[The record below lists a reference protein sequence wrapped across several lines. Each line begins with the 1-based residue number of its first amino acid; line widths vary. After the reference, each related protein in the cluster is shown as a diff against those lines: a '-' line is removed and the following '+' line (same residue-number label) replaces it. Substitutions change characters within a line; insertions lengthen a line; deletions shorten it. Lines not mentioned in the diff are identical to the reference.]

1 VKPVADSAPAPVPS
15 PTPSPAH
22 PALAFLV
29 GLIAQAWSNPAIQ
42 SFVISLC
49 TGLVAAPKTADPS
62 AVNCARGLVCGDG
75 APAPAPSIPSLL
87 SAVDSSVQA
96 YVTAAAAVATD
107 QTAVAAA
114 QASLS
119 ADTVTAASIQ
129 AAAVVAISALQAGMA
144 A

>member
-1 VKPVADSAPAPVPS
+1 
-15 PTPSPAH
+15 
-22 PALAFLV
+22 
-29 GLIAQAWSNPAIQ
+29 LIAQAWSNPAIQ
-42 SFVISLC
+42 SFVMSLF
-49 TGLVAAPKTADPS
+49 TGLVATPKTADPS
-62 AVNCARGLVCGDG
+62 AVNCARGPVCGNG
-75 APAPAPSIPSLL
+75 APAPSIPSLL

-96 YVTAAAAVATD
+96 YVAAAAAVATD